1 MRSDMFRSRE
11 MAGKI
16 LSSIKDLGQ
25 KISIMH
31 VCGTHQDTL
40 VRFGL
45 EPLLKD
51 VGVRIRQ
58 GPGCP
63 VCVTTGG
70 EIERAIHLA
79 ENGRTIASFGDM
91 LKVSGKDMSLSELRA
106 AGADVRV
113 VYSSA
118 DAVKLARENPGK
130 DIVFLGIG
138 FETTAPTTSAVV
150 MDDNRPEN
158 LSVLSFHRTVPPALD
173 FLARSGEVR
182 LDGLIEPGHVSM
194 IIGEHPYRFLSEEMG
209 IPQAIAGFEPIDLL
223 MACYEIAKQK
233 AEGKAELANLYSRV
247 VKENG
252 NEMALKAMG
261 ESFEKGDVKWRGFPV
276 IPGSGLSIS
285 GRFGDA
291 DAERRF
297 EDELQEVMDMDIPE
311 PPGCRCGEVLRGL
324 IDPHECPLFGKACSP
339 NTPVGPCMVSREG
352 SCNILYRWGGDPV

>member
-11 MAGKI
+11 MTGKI
-16 LSSIKDLGQ
+16 LASLKELDQ
-25 KISIMH
+25 EISVMH

-51 VGVRIRQ
+51 VGVRVRQ

-70 EIERAIHLA
+70 EIEKAVQLA
-79 ENGRTIASFGDM
+79 RNGMTIASFGDM
-91 LKVSGKDMSLSELRA
+91 LKVSGRDMSLSELKA
-106 AGADVRV
+106 SGADIRV

-118 DAVKLARENPGK
+118 DAVRLAEENPGK
-130 DIVFLGIG
+130 EVVFLGIG

-150 MDDNRPEN
+150 MDEKRPEN

-194 IIGEHPYRFLSEEMG
+194 IIGEHPYHFLSSEMG
-209 IPQAIAGFEPIDLL
+209 IPQAIAGFEPLDLL
-223 MACYEIAKQK
+223 MACREIAGQK
-233 AEGKAELANLYSRV
+233 AEGRAELVNLYSRV
-247 VKENG
+247 VKEKG
-252 NEMALKAMG
+252 NEKALKAME
-261 ESFEKGDVKWRGFPV
+261 ESFETKYVKWRGFPV
-276 IPGSGLSIS
+276 IPDSGLGIS
-285 GRFGDA
+285 SRYEDA
-291 DAERRF
+291 DAEKRF
-297 EDELQEVMDMDIPE
+297 EDELEEVKDLEIPE
-311 PPGCRCGEVLRGL
+311 PPGCRCGEVLRGM

-352 SCNILYRWGGDPV
+352 SCNILYRWGRDPV